1 MRKILPL
8 IFLITIS
15 LKLSFAL
22 TPKDIIKQGTRL
34 VYDINKNGNNYELTV
49 IINNISKHYAV
60 DWTLNGSTKL
70 KGNLLLNNDSLDT
83 TYQIFTLDNI
93 TPECIIKLNKKIF
106 EIFEQNSSCEIYTD
120 KNKDIKTIFGNPIS
134 HTQSFGYNNNL
145 SYEFDCKTV
154 NDGGDYQITYVNN
167 ADLPLI
173 VEMNMDWTMKLKNIY
188 NK

>member
-1 MRKILPL
+1 MRNILLL

-70 KGNLLLNNDSLDT
+70 KGKLLLNNDSLDT

-93 TPECIIKLNKKIF
+93 TPECIIKLNKKI
-106 EIFEQNSSCEIYTD
+106 T
-120 KNKDIKTIFGNPIS
+120 
-134 HTQSFGYNNNL
+134 
-145 SYEFDCKTV
+145 TV
-154 NDGGDYQITYVNN
+154 R
-167 ADLPLI
+167 
-173 VEMNMDWTMKLKNIY
+173 
-188 NK
+188 

>member
-83 TYQIFTLDNI
+83 TYQIFTFDNI

-106 EIFEQNSSCEIYTD
+106 KNDVNFGIFHTLLQYWLFF
-120 KNKDIKTIFGNPIS
+120 KQKMFGLC
-134 HTQSFGYNNNL
+134 SFYHYFN
-145 SYEFDCKTV
+145 
-154 NDGGDYQITYVNN
+154 
-167 ADLPLI
+167 
-173 VEMNMDWTMKLKNIY
+173 
-188 NK
+188 